1 MANIFA
7 ARQFISYFAKARTV
21 YNTHSP
27 FLYEFT
33 QKVLEDDRHYYA
45 FDELEVLRQK
55 LLHTNTEI
63 EFVDFGAGSKNL
75 GKRSTR
81 KMKDIARTSLIS
93 PLKAKWMFRLIDFLK
108 PTNILELGT
117 SLGLSALYMQ
127 SAALNAPLITL
138 EGNPASAQVAQK
150 NFSIFPYAK
159 NIFLEV
165 GKFED
170 TLNPALQSLGK
181 VDFVFMDG
189 NHQKMPTLQYFE
201 QIKPFLSEKSVV
213 ILDDIYWSE
222 GMADAWS
229 RLKNDSQVTLSVDL
243 FHFGILFFRKENK
256 EKEHHILAPSKW
268 KPWVRAW

>member
-7 ARQFISYFAKARTV
+7 ARQFVSYFAKARTV

-27 FLYEFT
+27 FLYELT
-33 QKVLEDDRHYYA
+33 QQVLEDDRHYYA
-45 FDELEVLRQK
+45 FDELEALRKKMLQVE
-55 LLHTNTEI
+55 TQM
-63 EFVDFGAGSKNL
+63 EFVDFGAGSRNL
-75 GKRSTR
+75 GKKNTR
-81 KMKDIARTSLIS
+81 KIKDVARTSLIS
-93 PLKAKWMFRLIDFLK
+93 PLKAQWMFRLINFLK
-108 PTNILELGT
+108 PKNILEIGT

-127 SAALNAPLITL
+127 SAALNAQLVTL
-138 EGNPASAQVAQK
+138 EGNPDSANIARK

-159 NIFLEV
+159 KISIEI

-170 TLNPALQSLGK
+170 TLQPTLKKMGQ

-189 NHQKMPTLQYFE
+189 NHRQEPTLAYFE
-201 QIKPFLSEKSVV
+201 QIRPFLSEKSVI

-222 GMADAWS
+222 GMTAAWNQ
-229 RLKNDSQVTLSVDL
+229 LKNDSQVTVSVDMY
-243 FHFGILFFRKENK
+243 HFGILFFRKENK